1 MRSSAGGSPDLCPP
15 AGADA
20 SAGPV
25 AALAVPAVST
35 AQRPDGTATGVLVR
49 GEADAMADRD
59 AALQTLYA
67 ESAQLERL
75 VALARDEHVASGSG
89 SVLVAALQERVA
101 QIDAALAQPGLTAD
115 AQAALWHER
124 IAALQ
129 QLAGV
134 ASTERWLAAQGE
146 TFSTALVRVD

>member
-1 MRSSAGGSPDLCPP
+1 
-15 AGADA
+15 
-20 SAGPV
+20 
-25 AALAVPAVST
+25 
-35 AQRPDGTATGVLVR
+35 
-49 GEADAMADRD
+49 MADRD